1 LAAVSRLVAA
11 IVLVAVLGFAVAAC
25 GKSDTEQAR
34 DDACGAVDD
43 IGTQVN
49 QIDQY
54 TLLTV
59 TKDKLEANIN
69 SMKSDLTTI
78 KDALPKL
85 EASLKSQLESATNT
99 FAGQVDKLA
108 GTVGESVSLQDA
120 ANQITADRQ
129 QLKSSDD
136 EAFASVTCN

>member
-1 LAAVSRLVAA
+1 LATVSRLIAA
-11 IVLVAVLGFAVAAC
+11 LMLVAVLSFSVVAC

-34 DDACGAVDD
+34 DDACNAVDD

-49 QIDQY
+49 QINGY

-59 TKDKLEANIN
+59 TKDKLEANVN
-69 SMKSDLTTI
+69 SMKDDLSTI

-85 EASLKSQLESATNT
+85 ESSLKSQLESATNT
-99 FAGQVDKLA
+99 FGGQVDKLA
-108 GTVGESVSLQDA
+108 STVGESVSLQQA

-129 QLKSSDD
+129 QLKTSYD
-136 EAFASVTCN
+136 EAFASVSCD